1 MTDRTYAISGAGFT
15 LQGTIDA
22 ERIDLLMRLLDKVA
36 RELATTALED
46 RAAKWESK
54 NETFDR

>member
-36 RELATTALED
+36 RDLALAPAEIGAQKIELEP
-46 RAAKWESK
+46 E
-54 NETFDR
+54 NEI